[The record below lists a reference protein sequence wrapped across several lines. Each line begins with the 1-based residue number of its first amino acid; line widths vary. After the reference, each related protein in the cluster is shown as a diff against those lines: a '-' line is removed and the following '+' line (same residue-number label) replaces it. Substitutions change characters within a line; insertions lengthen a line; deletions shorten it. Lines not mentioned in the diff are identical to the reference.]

1 MANTQADADM
11 AAKDVLEGHAKIAK
25 LRREIADA
33 KDSGFEIEAREYLLH
48 TFQTSLELM
57 MAHQCEI
64 ADQLTRVKQH

>member
-1 MANTQADADM
+1 
-11 AAKDVLEGHAKIAK
+11 
-25 LRREIADA
+25 
-33 KDSGFEIEAREYLLH
+33 LH